1 MNSRELHRGKRKD
14 TGEWIEGFL
23 FLGFEKAYICP
34 KPTAMYYYEGA
45 LCLGGFIEVYP
56 FTVGQSTGTTDVNA
70 KIIFEGDVVL
80 AKRIIDGSDWRGI
93 IVFWNGCFAIKG
105 YNGNVP
111 AIDLFKDIEIIGN
124 IHDDYDPQQ
133 GRE

>member
-1 MNSRELHRGKRKD
+1 MDIRKLHRGKRKD
-14 TGEWIEGFL
+14 NGEWVEGFYAE
-23 FLGFEKAYICP
+23 FQLGINSVPFI
-34 KPTAMYYYEGA
+34 GA
-45 LCLGGFIEVYP
+45 SNSVGTMMWFEVYP

-80 AKRIIDGSDWRGI
+80 SKRIIDGSDWRGV

-111 AIDLFKDIEIIGN
+111 AIDLCKNIEIIGN
-124 IHDDYDPQQ
+124 IHDDYEWPGGAQ
-133 GRE
+133 